1 MGRLEDHVHG
11 EVGVGMIPNDMRMD
25 DDGNVVP
32 DFTPSGRVR
41 NSAHGKKTR
50 YTLGCRCPECREAMR
65 GYFRERSKVVD
76 SVTIEFTG
84 EDEELYSWLKS
95 KGGNTSEL
103 VRDILRREFER
114 EV

>member
-1 MGRLEDHVHG
+1 
-11 EVGVGMIPNDMRMD
+11 MIPDNMRMD

-41 NSAHGKKTR
+41 RGAHGKKTR

-65 GYFRERSKVVD
+65 GYFRNRSKAVD

-84 EDEELYSWLKS
+84 EDESVYEWLKS